1 MKRIETAPSAK
12 MMGEILIKLK
22 EWGDP
27 AFTCKNAG
35 ESKAIVAKLQKM
47 KKSLAPI
54 KESTNITTQNGALL
68 LDMRI
73 DDLITQ
79 MPSKVALK

>member
-1 MKRIETAPSAK
+1 MKE
-12 MMGEILIKLK
+12 
-22 EWGDP
+22 
-27 AFTCKNAG
+27 
-35 ESKAIVAKLQKM
+35 
-47 KKSLAPI
+47 SLAPI

>member
-1 MKRIETAPSAK
+1 
-12 MMGEILIKLK
+12 
-22 EWGDP
+22 
-27 AFTCKNAG
+27 
-35 ESKAIVAKLQKM
+35 M